1 MNVIL
6 LKDVDKVGDKY
17 EIVSVKPGFGRNY
30 LIPQGVAVIANDT
43 NKKKLEDI
51 LAKESAE
58 IEKRLTEF
66 QELAEKLKD
75 KKLTI
80 GAKTGTSGKIFGS
93 ITSLQIAQALQ
104 EQLEIVIERRMIKI
118 PDEVRTLGEYTA
130 VLDLHPDVDS
140 KIDFEVVAE

>member
-17 EIVSVKPGFGRNY
+17 EIVDVKPGYGRNY
-30 LIPQGVAVIANDT
+30 LIPQGVAVIANET
-43 NKKKLEDI
+43 NRSKLDDI
-51 LAKESAE
+51 LAKERAE
-58 IEKRLTEF
+58 IEKRLSEF
-66 QELAEKLKD
+66 QELAESLKD

-104 EQLEIVIERRMIKI
+104 EQLEIEIERRMIKI
-118 PDEVRTLGEYTA
+118 PDDVRTLGEYTA
-130 VLDLHPDVDS
+130 VLELHPDVDS